1 MKTIALLGNP
11 NCGKSSVFNLLTG
24 LRQHTGNFPGV
35 TVEQRSGRCVPPR
48 GQAFRVVDFPGTYN
62 LYPTS
67 KDEQV
72 VFDVLTHRDHPD
84 FPDLVLYVLDA
95 THIDQHLLLLSQVRD
110 LGLPAVIGLNMV
122 DRAEKSGL
130 KVDIPLLADALNLR
144 VIPINGQNGNGI
156 PDLILALQKTL
167 EANKKDFYNPIEYQ
181 PADQINDL
189 VHSIKTYL
197 PAVAS
202 AYSALI
208 VAHHYATLTWLK
220 DDQKDH
226 IEDQVH
232 RSGFNTLQFQYEE
245 IMTRYNI
252 IDDIVN
258 RCVKRE
264 EIKRNDHTRSIDK
277 VVTHPIAGPMIF
289 FGILMVIF
297 QSVFAWSEK
306 PMEWIEWLFN
316 TTGHQVRYILGS
328 GWLSSLL
335 VDGVL
340 AGLGGVL
347 VFIPQIAFLFLL
359 ITMLEESGYMARAV
373 YLFDRIMQRF
383 GLNGRSLVALVSGT
397 ACAIPAIM
405 STRTI
410 SSHRER
416 LTTIMVTPFISC
428 SARLPVYALLVGMMV
443 PKGFWLGVLSYQG
456 LVFTGLYMLGGLTA
470 LLAAIIIHR
479 RIKTGEQSHLM
490 ISLPDYQ
497 WPRIQNVLIV
507 VWTKVASFVREAG
520 KIIIIISV
528 VLWFLASFGMP
539 GKMDDAVQ
547 TATAIAK
554 QAGMDEQEISDRIAA
569 AKLEA
574 SFAGQLGK
582 SIEPLIEPMG
592 FDWKVGIALITSF
605 AAREVFVGTM
615 ATIYSMGSSDDDS
628 ARIRDRMHEEV
639 HPVSG
644 KKIYNFGMMLSLL
657 LFYVFAMQCM
667 STLAVV
673 RKETGSWRWPIIQF
687 LMMTGL
693 AYVVSL
699 SVYQGWLM
707 LSGH

>member
-1 MKTIALLGNP
+1 MNTIALLGNP

-35 TVEQRSGRCVPPR
+35 TVEQRSGRCVTPL
-48 GQAFRVVDFPGTYN
+48 GKTFRVVDFPGTYS

-84 FPDLVLYVLDA
+84 FPDLVLYILDA

-122 DRAEKSGL
+122 DRAEKVGL
-130 KVDIPLLADALNLR
+130 KVDIPMLADALKLL
-144 VIPINGQNGNGI
+144 VIPINGQNGKGI
-156 PDLILALQKTL
+156 PQLIQALQQTL
-167 EANKKDFYNPIEYQ
+167 KANKNNIHNPIEYQ
-181 PADQINDL
+181 PDAKLNDL
-189 VHSIKTYL
+189 VRGIKTYL
-197 PAVAS
+197 PTVAS
-202 AYSALI
+202 AYPALI
-208 VAHHYATLTWLK
+208 IAHHYATLTWLK

-226 IEDQVH
+226 LEDLVH
-232 RSGFNTLQFQYEE
+232 RAGFNALHYQYEE
-245 IMTRYNI
+245 IMSRYKS
-252 IDDIVN
+252 IDTIVDC
-258 RCVKRE
+258 CVKRDG
-264 EIKRNDHTRSIDK
+264 IQRNEHTRSIDK
-277 VVTHPIAGPMIF
+277 VVTHPIGGPIIF

-306 PMEWIEWLFN
+306 PMEWIEWIFN
-316 TTGHQVRYILGS
+316 ATGNQVRYALGS

-335 VDGVL
+335 VDGIL
-340 AGLGGVL
+340 SGLGGVL

-373 YLFDRIMQRF
+373 YLFDRTMQRF

-443 PKGFWLGVLSYQG
+443 PKGFWLGILSYQG
-456 LVFTGLYMLGGLTA
+456 LVFTGLYLIGGLTA
-470 LLAAIIIHR
+470 LLAAIILHR

-490 ISLPDYQ
+490 ISLPDYR
-497 WPRIQNVLIV
+497 WPRMQNVLIV
-507 VWTKVASFVREAG
+507 VWTKVASFIREAG
-520 KIIIIISV
+520 KIIIIISM

-539 GKMDDAVQ
+539 GKMDEAIQ
-547 TATAIAK
+547 TTTAAAK
-554 QAGMDEQEISDRIAA
+554 QAGMDEQEILDRIAA

-615 ATIYSMGSSDDDS
+615 ATIYSIGSSDDDT

-687 LMMTGL
+687 LMMTGI
-693 AYVVSL
+693 ACVISL

-707 LSGH
+707 LSGQ